1 MDQWYFFLTQYNDNF
16 TEEMAGLQRVYDL
29 YWSHYNNL
37 YQQTTMGS
45 FHSWGYGPGIHM
57 QDKINVVLLN
67 YTSHL
72 KLFLIKNKNEEKI
85 FFNLEKKV

>member
-1 MDQWYFFLTQYNDNF
+1 
-16 TEEMAGLQRVYDL
+16 
-29 YWSHYNNL
+29 
-37 YQQTTMGS
+37 MGS

-72 KLFLIKNKNEEKI
+72 KLFLIKNKNEEKN